1 MKKFI
6 VVLLVLIGL
15 GIFGCTAPQIQTELQ
30 EETRISAEAQREPV
44 DGPSIE
50 LVEKRIDLGV
60 IGAED
65 EEIEGRIF
73 YINVGSE
80 PLRVVDVDGPC
91 NCFEG
96 YSGDMI
102 VEPKDAGEIIVK
114 FDKNKIPAG
123 PIERMVR
130 IKTNDPIH
138 EAVEV
143 RFALNIER
151 DPMQE
156 ELRKLNDEVRK
167 LRTELRVVRND
178 LRKVLTKLDV
188 DSKAQPRA
196 KKEPDTT
203 VYDVAIGSS
212 PVLGPEDAAVTIVEF
227 VDLQCPYCVREY
239 PKIKRALRKYPDD
252 VKVVFK
258 HYPLKFHKQA
268 RPAHAA
274 VELAKLEGGNEAFW
288 KMHDMIIRSPKNLE
302 ISDLRGY
309 AETLGLDLAKFD
321 EVVSDEKKID
331 ELLEVD
337 LAEAKKC
344 KVTGTPTVLINGLK
358 LAGRSIQAYDM
369 RIDKILEESKKT
381 AAVDAK

>member
-1 MKKFI
+1 MRQFI
-6 VVLLVLIGL
+6 VVLIVLISF
-15 GIFGCTAPQIQTELQ
+15 GIFGCATSPVETKPL
-30 EETRISAEAQREPV
+30 EESQISAEPERPQVE
-44 DGPSIE
+44 GPSIE
-50 LVEKRIDLGV
+50 LVEKKIDLGV
-60 IGAED
+60 IGAEM

-80 PLRVVDVDGPC
+80 ELRVTDVDGPC

-96 YSGDMI
+96 YTGDMV
-102 VEPKDAGEIIVK
+102 VEPTEAGEIIVK

-130 IKTNDPIH
+130 IKTNDPVN

-151 DPMQE
+151 DPTEE

-178 LRKVLTKLDV
+178 LRKVLTKLDA
-188 DSKAQPRA
+188 DTKPQAKA

-212 PVLGPEDAAVTIVEF
+212 PVLGPEDAPVTIVEF
-227 VDLQCPYCVREY
+227 VDLQCPYCVREF
-239 PKIKRALRKYPDD
+239 PKIRRVLRKYPDD

-268 RPAHAA
+268 KPAHAA
-274 VELAKLEGGNEAFW
+274 AELAKLQGGDEAFW
-288 KMHDMIIRSPKNLE
+288 KMHDMIMSRPKNLE

-309 AETLGLDLAKFD
+309 AEELGLNLAEFD
-321 EVVSDEKKID
+321 EVVSDQKKID
-331 ELLEVD
+331 QLLEDD

-344 KVTGTPTVLINGLK
+344 KVTGTPTVMINGLK
-358 LAGRSIQAYDM
+358 LASRSLQAYDM
-369 RIDKILEESKKT
+369 RIDEILEKAKKPV
-381 AAVDAK
+381 ADAK